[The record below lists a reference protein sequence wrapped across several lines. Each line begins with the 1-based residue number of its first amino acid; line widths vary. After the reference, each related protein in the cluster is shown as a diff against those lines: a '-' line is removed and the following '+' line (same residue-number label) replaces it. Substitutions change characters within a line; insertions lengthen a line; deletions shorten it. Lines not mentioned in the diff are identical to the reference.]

1 MLDLKCSVKQLYSLL
16 MCMYICTSS
25 YPGQDFNDTVIVT
38 EIPAG
43 QTQLV
48 QAIQIF
54 DDEINEGR
62 EVFNVSLEVVGNI
75 SIMVTYR
82 IQTTLCRIR
91 QSDRKLSC
99 CKDYYPALDHVII
112 CTSLFRGGERSNL

>member
-1 MLDLKCSVKQLYSLL
+1 M
-16 MCMYICTSS
+16 
-25 YPGQDFNDTVIVT
+25 IVT
-38 EIPAG
+38 EVPAG
-43 QTQLV
+43 QTQLM

-62 EVFNVSLEVVGNI
+62 EVFNVSLQVVSNI
-75 SIMVTYR
+75 SNAVQYR

-99 CKDYYPALDHVII
+99 KI
-112 CTSLFRGGERSNL
+112 CMYVMSTSQD

>member
-1 MLDLKCSVKQLYSLL
+1 
-16 MCMYICTSS
+16 MCIHPYLHA
-25 YPGQDFNDTVIVT
+25 GRDFNGTVILT
-38 EIPAG
+38 EVPIA

-62 EVFNVSLEVVGNI
+62 EVFNVSMEVVGNI
-75 SIMVTYR
+75 SNAVQYR

-91 QSDRKLSC
+91 QSDRKLYLA
-99 CKDYYPALDHVII
+99 KFALHLMYIQ
-112 CTSLFRGGERSNL
+112 N

>member
-25 YPGQDFNDTVIVT
+25 YLGLDFNDTVIVT
-38 EIPAG
+38 EVPAA

-54 DDEINEGR
+54 DDEINEGQ
-62 EVFNVSLEVVGNI
+62 EVFNVSLQVVSNI
-75 SIMVTYR
+75 SSAVQYR

-91 QSDRKLSC
+91 QNDRKLSC
-99 CKDYYPALDHVII
+99 KI
-112 CTSLFRGGERSNL
+112 CTYFMFTAQD

>member
-1 MLDLKCSVKQLYSLL
+1 
-16 MCMYICTSS
+16 MCIHS
-25 YPGQDFNDTVIVT
+25 YFHAGRDFNDTVILTDV
-38 EIPAG
+38 PAT

-54 DDEINEGR
+54 DDDINEGR

-75 SIMVTYR
+75 SNVVEYR
-82 IQTTLCRIR
+82 IQTTLCRIQ

-99 CKDYYPALDHVII
+99 KI
-112 CTSLFRGGERSNL
+112 CTAYTELNYYLVSCVVHFPLFVKDHS